1 MNLADMLSY
10 ADIGQLSRIATTYR
24 CECNGH
30 SKNELIQ
37 SILQAVGRREVFEAQ
52 IGSMKLEDL
61 RFMNSLL
68 FDPRDAFSLEEL
80 IARVQQ
86 SKFGD
91 VQPVPESSAHPTAQ
105 AKDAKTKRTG
115 TKRTKAA
122 KNQPIPETG
131 PRETISRFKQ
141 YGWLF
146 NGFTGPNRYLFQL
159 PADLKIR
166 FRETL
171 ERKFSAQLSYAD
183 DDPQAYRDEQQLLGS
198 DVSEML
204 TFIYQNE
211 VQLTSEGAM
220 YKRGVLQI
228 IDRLG
233 VRELLPARGEWRF
246 GYGRRMKEYPNRMS
260 FIYDYCYFNGWISE
274 TGLVLSLTSEGM
286 KRQAELRPEQ
296 PDKLYRFW
304 LRLYKNAI
312 PNLRSLVHW
321 IDKLSTRWVSADSLK
336 HALTPFIKPYYY
348 DNAETIF
355 EQRLSGMMLHLGL
368 IRIGEHHELGRV
380 IRMTPLGRAVIAGLN
395 LEDEEAIVLD

>member
-10 ADIGQLSRIATTYR
+10 ADIGQLSRIATTYS

-37 SILQAVGRREVFEAQ
+37 SILQAVGRKEVFEAQ
-52 IGSMKLEDL
+52 VGSMKLEEL

-68 FDPRDAFSLEEL
+68 FDPRDSFSLEEL

-86 SKFGD
+86 SKFGEPQTD
-91 VQPVPESSAHPTAQ
+91 AEPVKAQGAH
-105 AKDAKTKRTG
+105 AKEPKAKRPG
-115 TKRTKAA
+115 SKRTKAA
-122 KNQPIPETG
+122 GSEAAPETG
-131 PRETISRFKQ
+131 PRATITRFKQ

-146 NGFTGPNRYLFQL
+146 NGFSGPNRYLFQV

-171 ERKFSAQLSYAD
+171 ERRFMGQLTYAA
-183 DDPQAYRDEQQLLGS
+183 DDPQAYRDEQQLLGC

-204 TFIYQNE
+204 TFIYQNDIP
-211 VQLTSEGAM
+211 LTAEGAM
-220 YKRGVLQI
+220 YKRSVLQI

-233 VRELLPARGEWRF
+233 VKEMLPARGEWRF
-246 GYGRRMKEYPNRMS
+246 GYGRRMKEYPNRMA
-260 FIYDYCYFNGWISE
+260 FIYDYCYFNGWITE
-274 TGLVLSLTSEGM
+274 TGPSLALTSEGM
-286 KRQAELRPEQ
+286 QRQAQRRPEQ

-304 LRLYKNAI
+304 LRLYKNAV

-321 IDKLSTRWVSADSLK
+321 IDKLSPRWVSAESLK
-336 HALTPFIKPYYY
+336 NTLSPFIKPYYY

-368 IRIGEHHELGRV
+368 IRIGEHNELGRV

-395 LEDEEAIVLD
+395 LEDEEAIVLE